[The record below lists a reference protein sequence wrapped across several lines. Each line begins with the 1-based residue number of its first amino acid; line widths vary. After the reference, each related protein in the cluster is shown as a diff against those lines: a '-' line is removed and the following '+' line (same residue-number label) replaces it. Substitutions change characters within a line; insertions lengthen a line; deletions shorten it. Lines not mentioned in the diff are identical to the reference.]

1 MAAVAGCGSSATST
15 GSMPRSRRL
24 RAEAESA
31 FGDGTV
37 FVEPYVERGRHVEV
51 QVVGDCEGT
60 IEVFG
65 ERDCSLQRRHQKVV
79 EESPAPHLPP
89 QTRRALHDAARA
101 VAAAV
106 KYVGAGTVEFLY
118 DGASDRF
125 YFLEMNTRLQVE
137 HPVTEEVHRV
147 DLVALQIAV
156 AEGRPVPS
164 PAPADG
170 HAIEARLYAE
180 DPAAD
185 YQPQSGRLTAFDVP
199 PAPGVRLEAGFV
211 AGNEVTTF
219 YDAMLAK
226 IVVHAPTRE
235 QAARTL
241 AGALA
246 RARIH
251 GVTTN
256 RDQLVGVLRDPGF
269 LAGDVS
275 TAFLDEHPP
284 TAITPIGDHAVAAAL
299 ALAER
304 DRDART
310 VQQRIPVGWRNVVSQ
325 PQRTE
330 FQGERRGRVVR
341 RPRRLLRR
349 RARRPRREPD
359 ERDAGAGR
367 CGHDVRRRDH
377 RRRTSTS
384 THPRAIGP
392 SRSSRGSA
400 TRRTRSPV
408 GACSPRCPAPSSVSR
423 WRRGS
428 TSTRGSRCSCSRR

>member
-1 MAAVAGCGSSATST
+1 MGSKIRAKELARAAGVPVLEASASPIAADLPLLVKASAGGGGRGMRVVRDLGLLDAEIATA
-15 GSMPRSRRL
+15 

-37 FVEPYVERGRHVEV
+37 FVEPYVQRGRHVEV
-51 QVVGDCEGT
+51 QVVGDCYGA

-106 KYVGAGTVEFLY
+106 GYVGAGTVEFLY
-118 DGASDRF
+118 DGANDRF

-137 HPVTEEVHRV
+137 HPVTEEVHGV
-147 DLVALQIAV
+147 DLVAVQIAV

-164 PAPADG
+164 PAQADG
-170 HAIEARLYAE
+170 HAIEVRLYAE
-180 DPAAD
+180 DPVAD

-199 PAPGVRLEAGFV
+199 PAPGLRLDAGFA

-226 IVVHAPTRE
+226 VVVHAPTRE

-241 AGALA
+241 SGALA

-256 RDQLVGVLRDPGF
+256 RDQLVGVLRDPDF
-269 LAGDVS
+269 LTGAVS
-275 TAFLDEHPP
+275 TAFLDDHPS
-284 TAITPIGDHAVAAAL
+284 TDTTPIGDHAVAAVL

-304 DRDART
+304 DREART

-325 PQRTE
+325 PQRTAFE
-330 FQGERRGRVVR
+330 GDVV
-341 RPRRLLRR
+341 
-349 RARRPRREPD
+349 
-359 ERDAGAGR
+359 
-367 CGHDVRRRDH
+367 V
-377 RRRTSTS
+377 
-384 THPRAIGP
+384 
-392 SRSSRGSA
+392 
-400 TRRTRSPV
+400 
-408 GACSPRCPAPSSVSR
+408 
-423 WRRGS
+423 
-428 TSTRGSRCSCSRR
+428 